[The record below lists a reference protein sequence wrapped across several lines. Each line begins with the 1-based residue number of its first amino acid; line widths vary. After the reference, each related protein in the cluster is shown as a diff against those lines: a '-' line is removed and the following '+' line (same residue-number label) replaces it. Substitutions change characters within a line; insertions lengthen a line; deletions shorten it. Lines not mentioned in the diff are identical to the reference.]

1 MTTSGTATFFDGAT
15 AARRDAA
22 VELGPE
28 ALRIG
33 APAGD
38 LLAEWAYAD
47 LASFSAPEGV
57 LRVGLARSPVLARLE
72 IRDAALAAAVA
83 QSICTRAHVRLTSRR
98 TQARVV
104 GWSLAATV
112 SAVLVALFGIPALAT
127 QIT

>member
-47 LASFSAPEGV
+47 LASFSAPEAV
-57 LRVGLARSPVLARLE
+57 LRVGLAKSPVLARLE
-72 IRDAALAAAVA
+72 TRDAALAAAIEQRISA
-83 QSICTRAHVRLTSRR
+83 RGRVRLTSRR
-98 TQARVV
+98 TQ
-104 GWSLAATV
+104 L
-112 SAVLVALFGIPALAT
+112 
-127 QIT
+127 